1 MDVEIVEP
9 EEGETLLICLF
20 VKSDSRSSLAQGIGF
35 LVDNVEYLFRE
46 WYPGKELELWNL
58 IKVYS
63 KAISFFSAVY
73 PW

>member
-46 WYPGKELELWNL
+46 WYPGKELEL
-58 IKVYS
+58 
-63 KAISFFSAVY
+63 
-73 PW
+73 